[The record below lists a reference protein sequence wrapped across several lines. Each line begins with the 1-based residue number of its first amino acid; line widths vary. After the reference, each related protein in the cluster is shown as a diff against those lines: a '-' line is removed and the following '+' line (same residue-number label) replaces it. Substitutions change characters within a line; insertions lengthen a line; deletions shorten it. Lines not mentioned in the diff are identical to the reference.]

1 MYTHIEAENSVVRMP
16 VHIRSY
22 PYIVE
27 VSAKGDNGF
36 VIV

>member
-1 MYTHIEAENSVVRMP
+1 MYTHIEAEDSVMWIP

-27 VSAKGDNGF
+27 VSAKGGNGF